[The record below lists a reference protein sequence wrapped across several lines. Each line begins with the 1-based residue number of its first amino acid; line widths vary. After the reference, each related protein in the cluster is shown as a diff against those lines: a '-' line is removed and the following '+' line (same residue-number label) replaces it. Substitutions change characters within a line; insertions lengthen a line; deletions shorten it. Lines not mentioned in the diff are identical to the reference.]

1 MKLYVYT
8 IIVVIATLIYW
19 VNTLM
24 YINSSEEEYER
35 IMEDDEYLPG
45 YLITAAILTIA
56 STVFIVFSVV
66 SLLLTVF

>member
-1 MKLYVYT
+1 MKLYIYT

-35 IMEDDEYLPG
+35 IMEDDEYLPS
-45 YLITAAILTIA
+45 YLITAGILTIA